1 MFAMRIGALSFVAL
15 LAACGAQGQGPESP
29 GSPAA
34 PALASASAAASQAAA
49 ASVSQPGVIP
59 ASQGSLAPPG
69 KAAVTGARIIA
80 ADSEPGNWMTYGR
93 TYDEQRFS
101 PLRQINAQNVGQLHL
116 AWHYDLTAAH
126 RAQESTPIVVDG
138 VMYVT
143 SAWSKVFAL
152 DPATGK
158 ELWVFDPAVPGTAGV
173 KGCCDV
179 GNRGVAVWNGRVYVG
194 TFDGRLIALAAATGK
209 PVWSVSTVDSPDADP
224 NSYTITGA
232 PRVVKGKVI
241 IGNAGGEYR
250 ARGYITAYDAGTGQ
264 KVWRFY
270 TVRGEPGKTD
280 GAASDA
286 VLESKARSS
295 WKGDFWKLGGGGT
308 TWDGMAYD
316 PELDLLYFGTDNGEP
331 WNHAIRG
338 GGDNLFTASII
349 AVRPD
354 TGEYVWHFQ
363 NTPGESWDYS
373 AVQQMVLANLTIAG
387 KPRRVIMQAPKNG
400 FFYLLDRATGEFIAA
415 QPFTK
420 INWATGV
427 DPKTGRPVEN
437 PQARYGETGK
447 PWIAMP
453 GPSGAHSWQAM
464 SFDPLTRLV
473 YIPVIDGSFV
483 FIGEQHFKP
492 KTQGWNT
499 GVDFNAGSLPEDPKV
514 IAQIETSLKGR
525 LEAWD
530 PVAQKQV
537 WSVPYETSWNSGVVS
552 TAGNLVFQGTS
563 RGEFAAFQ
571 ADSGQRLWS
580 TQTHTGIL
588 APPITYE
595 VNGEQYVVVE
605 LGWGGAFGLA
615 AGRLAH
621 DAQVNEG
628 NIPRVLAF
636 KLNGTD
642 TPPAPPAAPD
652 LKLSPPPNKAG
663 VQVVAE
669 GKLHYHTYCGVC
681 HGDSAFSGG
690 VLPDLRHSAA
700 LSDPHVWQSI
710 VHDGALSAGGMVSF
724 GGQLSAEEIETIRAY
739 VIYRANETR
748 TP

>member
-15 LAACGAQGQGPESP
+15 LAACGAQGQGQGPESP

-59 ASQGSLAPPG
+59 ASQASLAPPG

-101 PLRQINAQNVGQLHL
+101 PLKQINAQNVGQLHL
-116 AWHYDLTAAH
+116 AWHYDLAAAH

-250 ARGYITAYDAGTGQ
+250 ARGYITAYDAGTGR

-270 TVRGEPGKTD
+270 TVPGEPGKTD
-280 GAASDA
+280 G
-286 VLESKARSS
+286 
-295 WKGDFWKLGGGGT
+295 
-308 TWDGMAYD
+308 
-316 PELDLLYFGTDNGEP
+316 
-331 WNHAIRG
+331 
-338 GGDNLFTASII
+338 
-349 AVRPD
+349 
-354 TGEYVWHFQ
+354 
-363 NTPGESWDYS
+363 
-373 AVQQMVLANLTIAG
+373 
-387 KPRRVIMQAPKNG
+387 
-400 FFYLLDRATGEFIAA
+400 
-415 QPFTK
+415 
-420 INWATGV
+420 
-427 DPKTGRPVEN
+427 
-437 PQARYGETGK
+437 
-447 PWIAMP
+447 
-453 GPSGAHSWQAM
+453 
-464 SFDPLTRLV
+464 
-473 YIPVIDGSFV
+473 
-483 FIGEQHFKP
+483 
-492 KTQGWNT
+492 
-499 GVDFNAGSLPEDPKV
+499 
-514 IAQIETSLKGR
+514 
-525 LEAWD
+525 
-530 PVAQKQV
+530 VAQKQV

-700 LSDPHVWQSI
+700 LSDSHVWQSI
-710 VHDGALSAGGMVSF
+710 VHDGVLSAGGMVSF